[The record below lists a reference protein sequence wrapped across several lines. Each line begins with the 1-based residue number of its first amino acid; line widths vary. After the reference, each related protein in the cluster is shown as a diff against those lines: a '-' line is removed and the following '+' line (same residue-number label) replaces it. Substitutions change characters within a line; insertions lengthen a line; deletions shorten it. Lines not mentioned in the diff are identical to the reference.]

1 MRELEGKV
9 VIVTGGGKARSVGY
23 GVARALARHG
33 TNLAVTGP
41 SKGKLTAA
49 KELEGEFGVKVLPLK
64 VEHPDEKST
73 VEALAQ
79 VVERLG
85 RVDALVNCALV
96 AKNGTPLARVKS
108 SELSTALEYGPVA
121 VQAWMKAAYPHLRD
135 AKGSVVNFLPASE
148 GHASTGVLSAAGA
161 AVAALSTVAAKE
173 WAAEGITVNM
183 VRVLARTAQLERLEQ
198 EFPAD
203 YEAALASVPT
213 GRFSEVEDEVG
224 ETCAYL
230 LGSAARNVTGQ
241 TIALDGGFRL
251 GA

>member
-1 MRELEGKV
+1 
-9 VIVTGGGKARSVGY
+9 
-23 GVARALARHG
+23 
-33 TNLAVTGP
+33 
-41 SKGKLTAA
+41 
-49 KELEGEFGVKVLPLK
+49 
-64 VEHPDEKST
+64 
-73 VEALAQ
+73 
-79 VVERLG
+79 
-85 RVDALVNCALV
+85 
-96 AKNGTPLARVKS
+96 
-108 SELSTALEYGPVA
+108 
-121 VQAWMKAAYPHLRD
+121 MKAAYPHLRD